1 MCTCYFFSLSLIWL
15 MILYINLHVE
25 RLIPV
30 TLTFWRS
37 KLHYFTPLHVYV
49 MFLHDRYI
57 VNKPPKITPKTLEYQ
72 KQNKHIFKS
81 KF

>member
-1 MCTCYFFSLSLIWL
+1 MNTDVYLLFFSLSLIWL
-15 MILYINLHVE
+15 MILYINLHVD

-37 KLHYFTPLHVYV
+37 KLYYFTPLHVYV

-57 VNKPPKITPKTLEYQ
+57 VNKPPKNYTENSWISKT
-72 KQNKHIFKS
+72 K
-81 KF
+81 